1 MNNKENKPVLISLED
16 NVKNRMLVAY
26 FRGVY
31 ENHVSKYDLLNNQI
45 EGLIK
50 DKTPIDNPILQ
61 DALKER
67 NNIVSD
73 INSIRK
79 KTEAVL
85 FNTKRHDNA
94 KTVKNVRAFAGKL

>member
-31 ENHVSKYDLLNNQI
+31 ENHVSKYDLLNGQI
-45 EGLIK
+45 EGLVK
-50 DKTPIDNPILQ
+50 DKVTIDSPILQ

-67 NNIVSD
+67 RDIVSD
-73 INSIRK
+73 IDAIRK
-79 KTEAVL
+79 RTEAVL

-94 KTVKNVRAFAGKL
+94 KTVKKVKAFAGKL

>member
-1 MNNKENKPVLISLED
+1 MNKEKKPNLISLEE
-16 NVKNRMLVAY
+16 NVKSRMIVAY
-26 FRGVY
+26 FKGVN
-31 ENHVSKYDLLNNQI
+31 ENHIPKYDLLNGQI

-67 NNIVSD
+67 RDIVSD
-73 INSIRK
+73 IDAIRK
-79 KTEAVL
+79 RTEAVL

-94 KTVKNVRAFAGKL
+94 KTVKKVKAFAGKL